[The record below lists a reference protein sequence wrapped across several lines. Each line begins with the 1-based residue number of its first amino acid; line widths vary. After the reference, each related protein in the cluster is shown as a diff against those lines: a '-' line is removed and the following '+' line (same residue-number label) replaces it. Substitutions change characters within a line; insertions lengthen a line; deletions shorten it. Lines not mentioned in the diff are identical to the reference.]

1 MRRPPDPW
9 GCTYH
14 RDGDVSLWDVYRQ
27 QHVRL
32 RADDISDTTLAT
44 LGPDERGKIA
54 AHRRRYFGT

>member
-1 MRRPPDPW
+1 MTRPPDPW

-27 QHVRL
+27 QWARL

-44 LGPDERGKIA
+44 LRSDERHKIA
-54 AHRRRYFGT
+54 AHRLRYFGT